1 MIRKLVKQW
10 NQALIGFSSCSLF
23 PLRLLVPYRFLKV
36 TSISISTGQVAYH
49 LGGTHIWWRKCVS
62 DLFKCSLLLT
72 SLGSLTTL
80 SLKLKQLEGRC
91 HWQDHTSWRSF
102 TVCRVWGWLG
112 WLSSGA
118 QTRVPEPCPPLL
130 PGCPSCYSLAT
141 LQPASYPPFT
151 SWCLKTQHPSQQ
163 LEENFQWGFWR
174 PVLWGTLFPGHG
186 TAAPQVTACPPD
198 AVSRQ
203 PWLLPEIHSLAWDRK
218 LS

>member
-1 MIRKLVKQW
+1 MIRKLVKRW
-10 NQALIGFSSCSLF
+10 NRALTGFSSCSLF
-23 PLRLLVPYRFLKV
+23 PLPLLVPYRFPKV
-36 TSISISTGQVAYH
+36 TSTSISPGHVAYH
-49 LGGTHIWWRKCVS
+49 LGGTQIWLRKCIS
-62 DLFKCSLLLT
+62 DLFKCSLLT
-72 SLGSLTTL
+72 SLGSWTTF
-80 SLKLKQLEGRC
+80 SLELRQLEQRC

-102 TVCRVWGWLG
+102 TARGVWGWLG

-130 PGCPSCYSLAT
+130 PDCPSCYSLTT

-163 LEENFQWGFWR
+163 LEENFQWGFWW
-174 PVLWGTLFPGHG
+174 PVRVAHHSLD
-186 TAAPQVTACPPD
+186 TARLPRNGQHSPPD